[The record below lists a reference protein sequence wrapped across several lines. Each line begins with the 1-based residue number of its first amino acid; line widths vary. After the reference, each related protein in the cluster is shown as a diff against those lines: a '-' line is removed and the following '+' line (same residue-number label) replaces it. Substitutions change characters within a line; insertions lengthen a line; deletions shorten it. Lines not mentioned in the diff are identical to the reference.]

1 MPAKLEIGRVA
12 GVAGR
17 KAMRTPV
24 IPNEP
29 SPINGQCRVGIQW
42 DRPPGLSSIMGYS
55 QKGLSGTGRFAH
67 GRGIVTPSNPR
78 PLLLIC
84 LFCLAFW
91 LLSIGTFWSPLRQF
105 LSLSLTNDRY
115 SHLVVIPFIS
125 ACLMYWK
132 RRDIFRATAF
142 DLKIGIPLVL
152 VAAGS
157 AWWFSLRLLS
167 APNDYGLSSVILAVL
182 CVWVAGFLLCYGVR
196 ALRPARFAL
205 LFLLLMIPIPRVL
218 MDRVILMLQV
228 GTGGVIH
235 ALFTLTGTPLF
246 RQGFTFELP
255 GVGIVIA
262 EESSSI
268 HSVWALF
275 ITGLLVGHFFLR
287 SFPAKACLTLLTV
300 PIAVFTNAVRIVT
313 IWFLATHVNVDFMYG
328 NLHRYGGILFSL
340 ISLFIMLFSLWML
353 RKLEITWRRH

>member
-1 MPAKLEIGRVA
+1 
-12 GVAGR
+12 
-17 KAMRTPV
+17 
-24 IPNEP
+24 
-29 SPINGQCRVGIQW
+29 
-42 DRPPGLSSIMGYS
+42 
-55 QKGLSGTGRFAH
+55 
-67 GRGIVTPSNPR
+67 
-78 PLLLIC
+78 
-84 LFCLAFW
+84 
-91 LLSIGTFWSPLRQF
+91 
-105 LSLSLTNDRY
+105 
-115 SHLVVIPFIS
+115 
-125 ACLMYWK
+125 
-132 RRDIFRATAF
+132 
-142 DLKIGIPLVL
+142 
-152 VAAGS
+152 
-157 AWWFSLRLLS
+157 
-167 APNDYGLSSVILAVL
+167 
-182 CVWVAGFLLCYGVR
+182 
-196 ALRPARFAL
+196 
-205 LFLLLMIPIPRVL
+205 MIPIPRVL
-218 MDRVILMLQV
+218 MDRIILMLQV